1 MHNNNLWKS
10 SGIPAIFKLI
20 ERLESH
26 SISATVLFFDTN
38 RVIHKKGNEL
48 QFNSFGDK
56 FKFVRILSYTSQY
69 YDNKISFLK
78 YTVEWIKKIKT
89 IISLYERYDCNIMYI
104 DRSNLSFAAILS
116 LFKYKVLWRCLGVAP
131 YHLRKE
137 SRKIH
142 MRLLYMIDSFFL
154 MMPISLTIC
163 TLDGSPWKSILKRMW
178 WRKRLIVIPNGVD
191 KTSIDNNYISY
202 IKNFYDLKSSFVITF
217 IGRLENS
224 KNIFE
229 LLHALNDL
237 KENSINFRALICG
250 YGSLSDQVIK
260 FIDKNNLDN
269 FVKIVGRVEH
279 RNVGSYI
286 YASDVVVSVAQAGSL
301 TNVTL
306 ESLSIGSCVLTL
318 ESDKLSG
325 INIDVDNFVPKKIMV
340 RINRKNIRHSL
351 YSNIKILIENK
362 NLIKTYKEESR
373 KFVIRSVKKWDDR
386 LDFEIYAMD
395 RVLNNCITKR
405 FIKESNFYNI

>member
-1 MHNNNLWKS
+1 MNSYYINNDLKPLIVCRRYSGMHNNNLWKS

-191 KTSIDNNYISY
+191 KTSI
-202 IKNFYDLKSSFVITF
+202 
-217 IGRLENS
+217 
-224 KNIFE
+224 FE